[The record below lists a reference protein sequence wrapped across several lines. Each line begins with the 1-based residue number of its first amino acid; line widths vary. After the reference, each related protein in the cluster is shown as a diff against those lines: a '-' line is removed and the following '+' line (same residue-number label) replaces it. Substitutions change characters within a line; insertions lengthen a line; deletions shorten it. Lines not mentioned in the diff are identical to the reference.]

1 MNFAKK
7 KKKPIIFLST
17 KSQQNFQKAMEK
29 PFKPRV
35 LSQHKRDEVA
45 RTTSLGKEI
54 SRAFESSLDKDSKDK
69 TLMLGLHS
77 PNSSRF
83 MQKAFV
89 TLSLMSTSQVSVLP
103 FIHFLAKKNSSF
115 LRNGYFVKEK
125 KINVLISL
133 LANVLSPPSSRI
145 GAWSNIGFGQ
155 MLWNKLLKV

>member
-89 TLSLMSTSQVSVLP
+89 TLSLMSTS
-103 FIHFLAKKNSSF
+103 
-115 LRNGYFVKEK
+115 
-125 KINVLISL
+125 
-133 LANVLSPPSSRI
+133 
-145 GAWSNIGFGQ
+145 
-155 MLWNKLLKV
+155 